1 MVAHGA
7 SGTKWKAG
15 DQRYPLAE
23 IGGVEWRSPDGPDG
37 HLRLLPRD
45 GVAAGDARPDHDLA
59 AAVFGIGYG
68 AVHESLPFA
77 ASVLAAVGGRA
88 GSDPHPQVD
97 ERLRHLSELHGAGL
111 LTDAEYTALRDR
123 FAADA

>member
-1 MVAHGA
+1 MA
-7 SGTKWKAG
+7 
-15 DQRYPLAE
+15 L
-23 IGGVEWRSPDGPDG
+23 PDGPDG

-45 GVAAGDARPDHDLA
+45 EVAAGDARPDHDLA

-88 GSDPHPQVD
+88 PVGSVPQPQVD

-111 LTDAEYTALRDR
+111 LTDAEYAALRDR